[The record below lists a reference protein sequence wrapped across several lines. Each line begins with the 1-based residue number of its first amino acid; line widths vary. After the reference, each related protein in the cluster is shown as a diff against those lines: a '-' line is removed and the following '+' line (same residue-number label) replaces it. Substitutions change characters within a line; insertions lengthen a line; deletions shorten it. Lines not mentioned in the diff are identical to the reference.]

1 MENFFGGLAFGLLML
16 ANMIGLCGLFACYVV
31 MPLHT
36 LWLIFRKFVPSKN
49 FIENQKNFRTSIYYL
64 MAAYASM
71 GGYHL
76 FVLNIKYPDSFL
88 ATVFHIIP
96 FGFFLLFEIHQQ
108 KAYLKKS

>member
-49 FIENQKNFRTSIYYL
+49 FICVEYKISRFIFGYSFSYYSFRI
-64 MAAYASM
+64 
-71 GGYHL
+71 
-76 FVLNIKYPDSFL
+76 FL
-88 ATVFHIIP
+88 VV
-96 FGFFLLFEIHQQ
+96 
-108 KAYLKKS
+108 